1 MNEKPFGNFGTWSL
15 KELIDKERSFP
26 VGDRR
31 GAELQAE
38 INRRLAAES
47 KRTASINRFVVL
59 FTAIAAIVSIV
70 YALDRGIFLGS
81 DTSLVNLKRRSRYTQ
96 NLSLSVHHARAS
108 AAREGGA
115 LTVRPRSPAPSR
127 AFRNQISSLV
137 KSRVCPITT
146 RMMRLSD

>member
-81 DTSLVNLKRRSRYTQ
+81 DTSLVNLNGEAGIHKTCRYLFITRVRCSTWTSASWR
-96 NLSLSVHHARAS
+96 NCPTCRYLPSSGWRPVKVSS
-108 AAREGGA
+108 AA
-115 LTVRPRSPAPSR
+115 
-127 AFRNQISSLV
+127 
-137 KSRVCPITT
+137 
-146 RMMRLSD
+146 M